1 MKIRTLLVFLFVF
14 CLSITQV
21 SLKAQEATVRGFL
34 YEEESG
40 EPAIFANVVLKGT
53 NFGASTDIN
62 GYFLISKIPPGDY
75 TLMVTYL
82 GFDTISEL
90 ISLSKGALLNKKLFV
105 KKGSFNL
112 ETVTV
117 SAERTEARTETK
129 MSVVK
134 ISPKDIKQIPSV
146 GGQADFAQYLQ
157 VVPGVVFTGDQGG
170 QFYIR
175 GGSPIQNKVMLD
187 GMTIY
192 NPFHSIGLFSVFE
205 TDLIRNASIYTGGYN
220 AEYGGRISSVMDIT
234 TKDGN
239 KKHLSGV
246 VGGSTFGARAMI
258 EGPIKKQ
265 NSPNEGSASF
275 VLSFKNSYLAESSK
289 VFYNYVDKDGLPF
302 NFADIYGKVT
312 LNAAN
317 GSKISLFGFN
327 FTDNV
332 SNYKA
337 ISDFGWN
344 SFGGGSSFVVIPG
357 KAPVLIEGIVAY
369 SKYETMVKSTTL
381 NDRKSAISGFNAAIN
396 FTYFMG
402 KNELKYGVELEG
414 YRTEYLFKNFVNA
427 EINQTENT
435 TQLGLYAKYKFIVNK
450 FIIEPGF
457 RLEWYASLAEAS
469 PEPRLAIKYNAN
481 DWFRLKFAG
490 GVYSQNFI
498 AASSDRDV
506 VNLFYGF
513 LSGPE
518 NLPDQFDGK
527 KRTSRIQKADHL
539 IFGAEFDLSK
549 SISLNVEGYYK
560 YFPQLT
566 NINRNKLYNES
577 EAPQGAS
584 EVEYKDFIL
593 EKGNAY
599 GMDMVLKYDY
609 KKVYVWL
616 VYSLGFVTR
625 QFEDKYGEMVSYTP
639 HFDRRHNVNFVFSYI
654 TGPKLEWE
662 FGARWNLGTGFP
674 FTQPQGFYE
683 SLTFP
688 DGINSN
694 VGTENGNL
702 GVIYGDLYN
711 GRLPVYHR
719 LDIDVKRNFF
729 LSANTKLV
737 ADLSVTNVYD
747 RKNVFYVDLITS
759 KVVYQL
765 PFMPSFGLS
774 LYF

>member
-1 MKIRTLLVFLFVF
+1 MKISTLLVFLFVF
-14 CLSITQV
+14 CLSLTQV

-53 NFGASTDIN
+53 NFGASTDVN

-239 KKHLSGV
+239 KKRMSGV
-246 VGGSTFGARAMI
+246 CGASTFGARAMV

-275 VLSFKNSYLAESSK
+275 VLSFKNSYLEESSK
-289 VFYNYVDKDGLPF
+289 VLYEYVDKDGLPF

-337 ISDFGWN
+337 ISDFGWK
-344 SFGGGSSFVVIPG
+344 SYGGGSSFVVIPG

-369 SKYETMVKSTTL
+369 SKYETKVKSSTL

-414 YRTEYLFKNFVNA
+414 YRTEYLFKNFVNT

-457 RLEWYASLAEAS
+457 RLEWYASLSEAS

-527 KRTSRIQKADHL
+527 KRTSRIQKSDHL
-539 IFGAEFDLSK
+539 ILGAEFDLSH

-609 KKVYVWL
+609 KKAYVWL

-674 FTQPQGFYE
+674 FTQVQGYYE

-702 GVIYGDLYN
+702 GVIYGDLYK

-747 RKNVFYVDLITS
+747 RKNIFYVDLITS
-759 KVVYQL
+759 KEVYQL

>member
-1 MKIRTLLVFLFVF
+1 MKISYLHVFLFVF
-14 CLSITQV
+14 CLSLTQV

-53 NFGASTDIN
+53 NFGASTDVN

-205 TDLIRNASIYTGGYN
+205 TDLIRNTSIYTGGYN

-239 KKHLSGV
+239 KKRMSGV
-246 VGGSTFGARAMI
+246 CGASTFGARAMV

-265 NSPNEGSASF
+265 NSPDEGSASF

-289 VFYNYVDKDGLPF
+289 VLYEYVDKDGLPF

-337 ISDFGWN
+337 ISDFGWK

-369 SKYETMVKSTTL
+369 SKYETKVKSTTL

-414 YRTEYLFKNFVNA
+414 YRTEYLFKNFVNT

-527 KRTSRIQKADHL
+527 KRTSRVQKADHL
-539 IFGAEFDLSK
+539 IFGAEFDLSN

-577 EAPQGAS
+577 EATQGAS

-616 VYSLGFVTR
+616 VYSLGYVTR
-625 QFEDKYGEMVSYTP
+625 HFEDKYGEMVSYTP

-674 FTQPQGFYE
+674 FTQVQGFYE

-694 VGTENGNL
+694 VGTENGDL
-702 GVIYGDLYN
+702 GVIYGDLYK

-747 RKNVFYVDLITS
+747 RKNIFYVDLITS
-759 KVVYQL
+759 KEVYQL
-765 PFMPSFGLS
+765 PIMPSFGLS

>member
-14 CLSITQV
+14 CLLITQV

-490 GVYSQNFI
+490 GIYSQNFI

-539 IFGAEFDLSK
+539 IFGAEFDLSN

>member
-1 MKIRTLLVFLFVF
+1 MKIRYLLVFLFVF
-14 CLSITQV
+14 CLSLTQV

-53 NFGASTDIN
+53 NFGASTDVN

-239 KKHLSGV
+239 KKRMSGV
-246 VGGSTFGARAMI
+246 CGASTFGARAMV

-265 NSPNEGSASF
+265 NSPDEGSASF

-289 VFYNYVDKDGLPF
+289 VLYEYVDKDGLPF

-337 ISDFGWN
+337 ISDFGWK

-369 SKYETMVKSTTL
+369 SKYETKVKSTTL

-414 YRTEYLFKNFVNA
+414 YRTEYLFKNFVNT

-450 FIIEPGF
+450 FIFEPGF

-527 KRTSRIQKADHL
+527 KRTSRVQKADHL
-539 IFGAEFDLSK
+539 ILGAEFDLSN
-549 SISLNVEGYYK
+549 SVSLNVEGYYK

-609 KKVYVWL
+609 KKAYVWL

-674 FTQPQGFYE
+674 FTQVQGFYE

-694 VGTENGNL
+694 VGTENGDL
-702 GVIYGDLYN
+702 GVIYADLYK

>member
-1 MKIRTLLVFLFVF
+1 MKIRYLHVFLFVF
-14 CLSITQV
+14 CLSLAQV

-53 NFGASTDIN
+53 NFGASTDVN

-90 ISLSKGALLNKKLFV
+90 ISLSKGALLNKKLFI

-239 KKHLSGV
+239 KKRMSGV
-246 VGGSTFGARAMI
+246 CGASTFGARAMV

-265 NSPNEGSASF
+265 NSPDEGSASF

-289 VFYNYVDKDGLPF
+289 VLYEYVDKDGLPF

-337 ISDFGWN
+337 ISDFGWK

-357 KAPVLIEGIVAY
+357 KAPVLIEGIVAF
-369 SKYETMVKSTTL
+369 SKYETKVKSTTL

-414 YRTEYLFKNFVNA
+414 YRTEYLFKNFVNT

-450 FIIEPGF
+450 FIFEPGF

-527 KRTSRIQKADHL
+527 KRTSRIQKSDHL
-539 IFGAEFDLSK
+539 ILGAEFDLSN

-654 TGPKLEWE
+654 TGPKLQWE

-674 FTQPQGFYE
+674 FTQVQGYYE
-683 SLTFP
+683 SLSFP

-694 VGTENGNL
+694 IGTENGNL

>member
-490 GVYSQNFI
+490 GIYSQNFI

-539 IFGAEFDLSK
+539 IFGAEFDLSN

>member
-702 GVIYGDLYN
+702 GVIYGDLYK

>member
-14 CLSITQV
+14 CLLITQV

-539 IFGAEFDLSK
+539 IFGAEFDLSN

>member
-539 IFGAEFDLSK
+539 IFGAEFDLSN

>member
-14 CLSITQV
+14 CLLITQV